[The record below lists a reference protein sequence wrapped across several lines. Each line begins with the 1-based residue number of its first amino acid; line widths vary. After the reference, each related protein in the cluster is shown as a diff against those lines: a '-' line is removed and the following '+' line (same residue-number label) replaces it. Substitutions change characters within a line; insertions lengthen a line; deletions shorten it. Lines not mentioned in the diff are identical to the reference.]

1 MNKIAFAVALLMVA
15 SFIAY
20 NYSIN
25 AEDLPSVVYVDDDFD
40 ASVEGWN
47 ITHFN
52 SIQEAIN
59 AVAEN
64 GTIYV
69 YEGVYYEN
77 IVINKTLQL
86 IGKNKPKIEG
96 KIIVEANGSAIKNFE
111 IAGDF
116 TQSAILLN
124 ASSCL
129 IQGCTIYNFNYGIE
143 IISDN
148 NTITKCNFINNSY
161 GIYSTGNSNQI
172 YLNNFIENDVSA
184 CNSGVNIWY
193 NETMQKGNYWSD
205 FDSPAEGAY
214 DNDSDGIV
222 DTSYNIPCGTG
233 VDNYPLINNI
243 DLFIPSI
250 NISINGSM
258 GNNGWFVSN
267 VSVMINASD
276 NETGIAYVN
285 YSINGEWY
293 QSSNASFNFTLGE
306 GEYEIEC
313 YAVDGNGN
321 AGRIEKIAVG
331 IDVTP
336 PSISYTLSPPSP
348 NGNNG
353 WYTSNV
359 EISLYASDS
368 TSGID
373 ELNYKIDEAGW
384 QDYAG
389 FFSVNVEGNYTVYF
403 RAIDIAGNEKIL
415 NISLKI
421 DKTPP
426 AISIVQPEGGF
437 VKQEY
442 EIIWNASDE
451 VDDNL
456 DGNTSIFYSPDN
468 GTTWQEIATGI
479 NNTGSY
485 IWNSY
490 GFSDSAE
497 ALIKIVAEDDAGNV
511 GVAISNQFILD
522 NTPPHI
528 TIKQPVGEKAYGK
541 DEYGNILIEIEWEA
555 YDSIDDDLDGSID
568 ILYYDDSAWY
578 VLAENYVNSGRYTVN
593 AKDWED
599 GDYKIKILA
608 EDDAGN
614 VGVAISANFT
624 IDKQPPSIYIS
635 KPLTGY
641 VYINLFG
648 REILPPIPLPVSPYD
663 VVVIGKITVEVAT
676 ADAHSGVQRIEM
688 EADGNVYP
696 IYSPPYKWE
705 WNPSLG
711 VHTLK
716 ATAYDNAGNSRSY
729 EIEKVLCIN
738 V

>member
-1 MNKIAFAVALLMVA
+1 
-15 SFIAY
+15 
-20 NYSIN
+20 
-25 AEDLPSVVYVDDDFD
+25 
-40 ASVEGWN
+40 
-47 ITHFN
+47 
-52 SIQEAIN
+52 
-59 AVAEN
+59 
-64 GTIYV
+64 
-69 YEGVYYEN
+69 
-77 IVINKTLQL
+77 
-86 IGKNKPKIEG
+86 
-96 KIIVEANGSAIKNFE
+96 
-111 IAGDF
+111 
-116 TQSAILLN
+116 
-124 ASSCL
+124 
-129 IQGCTIYNFNYGIE
+129 
-143 IISDN
+143 
-148 NTITKCNFINNSY
+148 
-161 GIYSTGNSNQI
+161 
-172 YLNNFIENDVSA
+172 
-184 CNSGVNIWY
+184 
-193 NETMQKGNYWSD
+193 MQKGNYWSD

-222 DTSYNIPCGTG
+222 DTPYNIPCGTG
-233 VDNYPLINNI
+233 VDEYPLINSI

-250 NISINGSM
+250 NTSINGSM

-276 NETGIAYVN
+276 NETDIAYVN
-285 YSINGEWY
+285 YSINGIWY
-293 QSSNASFNFTLGE
+293 QSNNASFNFTLGE
-306 GEYEIEC
+306 GKYEIEC

-321 AGRIEKIAVG
+321 AGRIEKIVVG
-331 IDVTP
+331 IDITP

-421 DKTPP
+421 DKTSPD
-426 AISIVQPEGGF
+426 INIVQPEGGF

-451 VDDNL
+451 VDNNL
-456 DGNTSIFYSPDN
+456 DGNISIFYSYDN

-485 IWNSY
+485 VWNSY

-497 ALIKIVAEDDAGNV
+497 ALIKILAEDDAGNV

-528 TIKQPVGEKAYGK
+528 TIKQPVGGKAYGK

-568 ILYYDDSAWY
+568 IFYYDGSAWY

-663 VVVIGKITVEVAT
+663 VVVIGKITVEAAA
-676 ADAHSGVQRIEM
+676 ADAHSGIQRVEM

-705 WNPSLG
+705 WNPSFG

-716 ATAYDNAGNSRSY
+716 ATAYDNAGNSKSY